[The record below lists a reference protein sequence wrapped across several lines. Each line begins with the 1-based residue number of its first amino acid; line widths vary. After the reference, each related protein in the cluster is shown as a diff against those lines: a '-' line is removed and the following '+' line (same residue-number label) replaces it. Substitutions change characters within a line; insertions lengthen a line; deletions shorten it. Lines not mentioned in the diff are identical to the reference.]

1 MNQLLE
7 EFLAARL
14 AKFEV
19 VSHLEAFTAQEQAST
34 AHVSGW
40 TWAKSVVVKK
50 EDGYAMAV
58 LPACCLIDIGRLR
71 GLIGRGEIELASV
84 EEIRRIAPTCEP
96 GGLPPFGELFGM
108 RTFVDESI
116 ALCRDITT
124 PAGDLHTAIRIRAT
138 EYLRLASPRIG
149 RFAIHEAM
157 LASRPLRGPR

>member
-1 MNQLLE
+1 MNRPLE

-14 AKFEV
+14 ARYEV
-19 VSHLEAFTAQEQAST
+19 VPHPEAFTAQEQAST

-40 TWAKSVVVKK
+40 SWAKGVVVKK

-71 GLIGRGEIELASV
+71 GLIGRGEVALASV
-84 EEIRRIAPTCEP
+84 EEIHRIAPTCEP

-108 RTFVDESI
+108 PTVVDESI
-116 ALCRDITT
+116 TLCRDITT
-124 PAGDLHTAIRIRAT
+124 PAGDLHTAIRMRAT

-157 LASRPLRGPR
+157 AASGRLR

>member
-14 AKFEV
+14 AQYEV
-19 VSHLEAFTAQEQAST
+19 VFHPVAFTAQEQAST

-40 TWAKSVVVKK
+40 SWAKGVVVKK
-50 EDGYAMAV
+50 GDGYAMAV
-58 LPACCLIDIGRLR
+58 LPACCLIDVGRLR

-96 GGLPPFGELFGM
+96 GGVPPFGELFGM
-108 RTFVDESI
+108 PTFADESI

-124 PAGDLHTAIRIRAT
+124 PAGDLHTAIRMRT
-138 EYLRLASPRIG
+138 TDYLRLASARIG
-149 RFAIHEAM
+149 RFAIHEGM
-157 LASRPLRGPR
+157 LATRVPGGP

>member
-14 AKFEV
+14 AKYEV
-19 VSHLEAFTAQEQAST
+19 VSHPEAFTAQEQAST

-40 TWAKSVVVKK
+40 SWAKGVMVKK

-84 EEIRRIAPTCEP
+84 EEIHRIAPTCEP
-96 GGLPPFGELFGM
+96 GGVPPFGELFGM
-108 RTFVDESI
+108 PTFVDESI
-116 ALCRDITT
+116 ALRRDITT
-124 PAGDLHTAIRIRAT
+124 PAGDLHTAIRMRAS
-138 EYLRLASPRIG
+138 EYLRLASARIG
-149 RFAIHEAM
+149 RFAIHEGM
-157 LASRPLRGPR
+157 MVPRPSRGPR

>member
-1 MNQLLE
+1 MKQPLE

-14 AKFEV
+14 GRYEV
-19 VSHLEAFTAQEQAST
+19 VSHSEAFTAQEQASA

-40 TWAKSVVVKK
+40 SWAKGVVVKK

-58 LPACCLIDIGRLR
+58 LPACCRIDMGRLR

-84 EEIRRIAPTCEP
+84 EEIHRVAPGCAP

-108 RTFVDESI
+108 PTFVDESI

-124 PAGDLHTAIRIRAT
+124 PAGDLHTAIRMRAA

-149 RFAIHEAM
+149 RFAIHEAV
-157 LASRPLRGPR
+157 AAPRRSEGPS